1 MKINKDLKDATRIFL
16 EAEVKEDTLLAI
28 RGIGSKPSPIF
39 GRSTRF
45 QTVQG
50 TTMLLL
56 ELRLGKNGYGL
67 VRPASKEDIE

>member
-1 MKINKDLKDATRIFL
+1 MKINKDLKEAARIFL
-16 EAEVKEDTLLAI
+16 EVEVKEDSLAI
-28 RGIGSKPSPIF
+28 RGVGSKPSAIF
-39 GRSTRF
+39 GKSVRF
-45 QTVQG
+45 ETVQG